1 MFTDAGSQIHIL
13 LKSPVFLACVFSWVS
28 AQFIK
33 TVIKLLNGKV
43 HSVKELL
50 EFLFWRTGSMP
61 SSHSAVTACVC
72 TCIGFR
78 AGISS
83 DLFILTVVFY
93 VVTVRDA
100 VGVRL
105 ASGIQAKRLNEV
117 GEILKEKGIYNDFK
131 KLKEVNGHTPLE
143 VFIGSMLGFFMGVA
157 FSVL

>member
-1 MFTDAGSQIHIL
+1 MFSNAGTQIQIL

-33 TVIKLLNGKV
+33 TVIKILKGKV

-50 EFLFWRTGSMP
+50 ELLFWRTGSMP

-78 AGISS
+78 AGINS
-83 DLFILTVVFY
+83 DLFILTFVFY
-93 VVTVRDA
+93 VVTIRDA

-117 GEILKEKGIYNDFK
+117 GEILKEKGIYDDFK

-143 VFIGSMLGFFMGVA
+143 VFIGSVLGFFMGVA

>member
-1 MFTDAGSQIHIL
+1 MFTDAGTQIQIL
-13 LKSPVFLACVFSWVS
+13 LKSPVFLACIFSWVS

-33 TVIKLLNGKV
+33 TVIKLLTGKV

-72 TCIGFR
+72 TSIGFR
-78 AGISS
+78 AGINS
-83 DLFILTVVFY
+83 DLFILTFVFY
-93 VVTVRDA
+93 VVTIRDA

-117 GEILKEKGIYNDFK
+117 GEILKEKGIYDDFK

-143 VFIGSMLGFFMGVA
+143 VFIGSVLGFFIGVA